1 MQIGGKSIFGS
12 GSELIGGEA
21 QNIKLSFSVYTEFI
35 QRLKEK
41 GEGEEIIELNIEK
54 QHTHRK
60 Q

>member
-41 GEGEEIIELNIEK
+41 GEEIIELNIEK
-54 QHTHRK
+54 QHTQRK